1 MVSSFEG
8 SPMHRELTEYECV
21 KRICSDNDDPK
32 ELMLALNGRM
42 YD

>member
-8 SPMHRELTEYECV
+8 SPIHRELTEYECV
-21 KRICSDNDDPK
+21 KQICDNRGDR
-32 ELMLALNGRM
+32 EEMMLALDGRM